1 MTTPQLS
8 HPMRRTIPSP
18 AAVAITLS
26 WTVFTLTP
34 SFAVAETPETTV
46 RPGTTSPEA
55 MYRETPG
62 VHTPAGSPAT
72 TVPADTAQLLFRAA
86 ASTGEG
92 AIWHPGRRSLLWVD
106 IEGKTLHEYV
116 PTAFG
121 KVSCGTGELMSGTKP
136 AGSDT
141 LRTVMTVP
149 SVTRRWTFD
158 RMVSTVVPET
168 DSTVIVAVQNRVER
182 IDLNSDT
189 REVLARIDDRN
200 GSVRTNDGK
209 CDPAGRLW
217 LGTMAFAGTPGAGTL
232 YCLDP
237 TGIPAGTR
245 DLSGP
250 AGQNT
255 SGPTARYAAGQTR
268 EPASGTTTQNPP
280 EPAGPNGIL
289 RTSAPLIPSVK
300 LGSVTISNGIVW
312 SADRRTMYYVDTP
325 TRRVSRYRYDDSTG
339 AIAYEGIAVQIPEE
353 MGFPDG
359 MTIDRCG
366 NLWIA
371 LWGGYGVGCWNPH
384 SGELLH
390 RIFVPCPNA
399 ASCAFGGENLDT
411 LYITTAGG
419 TPDSRLRQ
427 DYPLSG
433 SLFVCKPGVYGVKA
447 CFFYK
452 KN

>member
-1 MTTPQLS
+1 
-8 HPMRRTIPSP
+8 
-18 AAVAITLS
+18 
-26 WTVFTLTP
+26 
-34 SFAVAETPETTV
+34 
-46 RPGTTSPEA
+46 
-55 MYRETPG
+55 
-62 VHTPAGSPAT
+62 
-72 TVPADTAQLLFRAA
+72 
-86 ASTGEG
+86 
-92 AIWHPGRRSLLWVD
+92 
-106 IEGKTLHEYV
+106 
-116 PTAFG
+116 
-121 KVSCGTGELMSGTKP
+121 MSGTKP

-280 EPAGPNGIL
+280 EPAVPNGIL

-300 LGSVTISNGIVW
+300 LDSVTISNGIVW

-325 TRRVSRYRYDDSTG
+325 TRTRVTALPLMTTSTG
-339 AIAYEGIAVQIPEE
+339 ASLSYEG
-353 MGFPDG
+353 
-359 MTIDRCG
+359 
-366 NLWIA
+366 
-371 LWGGYGVGCWNPH
+371 
-384 SGELLH
+384 
-390 RIFVPCPNA
+390 
-399 ASCAFGGENLDT
+399 
-411 LYITTAGG
+411 
-419 TPDSRLRQ
+419 
-427 DYPLSG
+427 
-433 SLFVCKPGVYGVKA
+433 
-447 CFFYK
+447 
-452 KN
+452 

>member
-46 RPGTTSPEA
+46 RPGKTSPEA

-62 VHTPAGSPAT
+62 VHTPADSPTT

-209 CDPAGRLW
+209 CDPQGRFW
-217 LGTMAFAGTPGAGTL
+217 CGTSDLVKGEKRGKLYLLPGDGR
-232 YCLDP
+232 CIEMLD
-237 TGIPAGTR
+237 R
-245 DLSGP
+245 L
-250 AGQNT
+250 
-255 SGPTARYAAGQTR
+255 
-268 EPASGTTTQNPP
+268 E
-280 EPAGPNGIL
+280 
-289 RTSAPLIPSVK
+289 
-300 LGSVTISNGIVW
+300 ISNGLGFAGDTLYFID
-312 SADRRTMYYVDTP
+312 SARHSVDSYRLDEDTL
-325 TRRVSRYRYDDSTG
+325 TLHDHRV
-339 AIAYEGIAVQIPEE
+339 IAPIEGNMV
-353 MGFPDG
+353 PDG
-359 MTIDRCG
+359 MTMDEEG
-366 NLWIA
+366 MLWVCH
-371 LWGGYGVGCWNPH
+371 WGGGFVGRYDPRD
-384 SGELLH
+384 GRLLA
-390 RIFVPCPNA
+390 RVEIP
-399 ASCAFGGENLDT
+399 ASQCSSCCFGGPDMQT
-411 LYITTAGG
+411 LFITCGAVNCPEESEAGKVFAVHL
-419 TPDSRLRQ
+419 PYR
-427 DYPLSG
+427 
-433 SLFVCKPGVYGVKA
+433 GVESWKYRG
-447 CFFYK
+447 
-452 KN
+452 

>member
-46 RPGTTSPEA
+46 RPGKTSPEA

-62 VHTPAGSPAT
+62 VHTPADSPAT

-106 IEGKTLHEYV
+106 IEDKTLHEYV

-237 TGIPAGTR
+237 TGIPAGT
-245 DLSGP
+245 
-250 AGQNT
+250 
-255 SGPTARYAAGQTR
+255 
-268 EPASGTTTQNPP
+268 
-280 EPAGPNGIL
+280 PNGIL

-300 LGSVTISNGIVW
+300 LGNVTISNGIVW

-359 MTIDRCG
+359 MTIDGCG

>member
-18 AAVAITLS
+18 AAVAVTLI
-26 WTVFTLTP
+26 WTVLTLTP
-34 SFAVAETPETTV
+34 SVAVAETPETPV
-46 RPGTTSPEA
+46 RTGKTSPEA

-62 VHTPAGSPAT
+62 VRRSAGSPAT
-72 TVPADTAQLLFRAA
+72 TVPADTAQLLFRAT

-116 PTAFG
+116 PTTFG
-121 KVSCGTGELMSGTKP
+121 KVPRDTGEVLSGTMP
-136 AGSDT
+136 VGSDT

-149 SVTRRWTFD
+149 SATRRWTFD

-182 IDLNSDT
+182 IDLNRNT

-217 LGTMAFAGTPGAGTL
+217 FGTMAFAGTPGAGTL

-237 TGIPAGTR
+237 TGMPAGTR
-245 DLSGP
+245 NLSDP
-250 AGQNT
+250 AEQNA
-255 SGPTARYAAGQTR
+255 SEQTR
-268 EPASGTTTQNPP
+268 EPASGRTPQNPP

-300 LGSVTISNGIVW
+300 LDSVTISNGIVW

-359 MTIDRCG
+359 MTIDECG

-433 SLFVCKPGVYGVKA
+433 SLFVCKPGVYGVKT

>member
-18 AAVAITLS
+18 AAVAITLI

-34 SFAVAETPETTV
+34 SFAGAETPETPV
-46 RPGTTSPEA
+46 RTGKTSPEA

-62 VHTPAGSPAT
+62 VHTPAGPPAT

-237 TGIPAGTR
+237 TGIP
-245 DLSGP
+245 
-250 AGQNT
+250 
-255 SGPTARYAAGQTR
+255 
-268 EPASGTTTQNPP
+268 
-280 EPAGPNGIL
+280 
-289 RTSAPLIPSVK
+289 SVK

>member
-1 MTTPQLS
+1 
-8 HPMRRTIPSP
+8 
-18 AAVAITLS
+18 
-26 WTVFTLTP
+26 
-34 SFAVAETPETTV
+34 
-46 RPGTTSPEA
+46 

-62 VHTPAGSPAT
+62 IRTPADSPAT
-72 TVPADTAQLLFRAA
+72 TVPADTAQLLFRAT

-116 PTAFG
+116 PTTFG

-237 TGIPAGTR
+237 TG
-245 DLSGP
+245 
-250 AGQNT
+250 
-255 SGPTARYAAGQTR
+255 
-268 EPASGTTTQNPP
+268 
-280 EPAGPNGIL
+280 
-289 RTSAPLIPSVK
+289 IPSVK

>member
-46 RPGTTSPEA
+46 RPGKTSPEA

-62 VHTPAGSPAT
+62 VHTPADSPAT

-300 LGSVTISNGIVW
+300 LGNVTISNGIVW
-312 SADRRTMYYVDTP
+312 SADRRTM
-325 TRRVSRYRYDDSTG
+325 
-339 AIAYEGIAVQIPEE
+339 
-353 MGFPDG
+353 
-359 MTIDRCG
+359 
-366 NLWIA
+366 
-371 LWGGYGVGCWNPH
+371 
-384 SGELLH
+384 
-390 RIFVPCPNA
+390 
-399 ASCAFGGENLDT
+399 
-411 LYITTAGG
+411 
-419 TPDSRLRQ
+419 
-427 DYPLSG
+427 
-433 SLFVCKPGVYGVKA
+433 
-447 CFFYK
+447 
-452 KN
+452 

>member
-34 SFAVAETPETTV
+34 SFAGAETPETTV
-46 RPGTTSPEA
+46 RPGKTSPEA

-62 VHTPAGSPAT
+62 IRTSADSPAT

-116 PTAFG
+116 PTTFG

-217 LGTMAFAGTPGAGTL
+217 LGTMAFAGTPG
-232 YCLDP
+232 
-237 TGIPAGTR
+237 R
-245 DLSGP
+245 S
-250 AGQNT
+250 
-255 SGPTARYAAGQTR
+255 
-268 EPASGTTTQNPP
+268 E
-280 EPAGPNGIL
+280 
-289 RTSAPLIPSVK
+289 
-300 LGSVTISNGIVW
+300 
-312 SADRRTMYYVDTP
+312 
-325 TRRVSRYRYDDSTG
+325 
-339 AIAYEGIAVQIPEE
+339 
-353 MGFPDG
+353 
-359 MTIDRCG
+359 
-366 NLWIA
+366 
-371 LWGGYGVGCWNPH
+371 
-384 SGELLH
+384 
-390 RIFVPCPNA
+390 
-399 ASCAFGGENLDT
+399 
-411 LYITTAGG
+411 
-419 TPDSRLRQ
+419 
-427 DYPLSG
+427 
-433 SLFVCKPGVYGVKA
+433 
-447 CFFYK
+447 
-452 KN
+452 

>member
-1 MTTPQLS
+1 
-8 HPMRRTIPSP
+8 
-18 AAVAITLS
+18 
-26 WTVFTLTP
+26 
-34 SFAVAETPETTV
+34 
-46 RPGTTSPEA
+46 
-55 MYRETPG
+55 
-62 VHTPAGSPAT
+62 
-72 TVPADTAQLLFRAA
+72 
-86 ASTGEG
+86 
-92 AIWHPGRRSLLWVD
+92 
-106 IEGKTLHEYV
+106 
-116 PTAFG
+116 
-121 KVSCGTGELMSGTKP
+121 
-136 AGSDT
+136 
-141 LRTVMTVP
+141 
-149 SVTRRWTFD
+149 
-158 RMVSTVVPET
+158 
-168 DSTVIVAVQNRVER
+168 
-182 IDLNSDT
+182 
-189 REVLARIDDRN
+189 
-200 GSVRTNDGK
+200 
-209 CDPAGRLW
+209 
-217 LGTMAFAGTPGAGTL
+217 MAFAGTPGAGTL

-289 RTSAPLIPSVK
+289 RTSAPLIPAVK
-300 LGSVTISNGIVW
+300 LDSVTISNGIVW

>member
-18 AAVAITLS
+18 AAVAITLI

-34 SFAVAETPETTV
+34 SFAGAETPETPV
-46 RPGTTSPEA
+46 RTGKTSPEA

-62 VHTPAGSPAT
+62 IRTPADSPAT
-72 TVPADTAQLLFRAA
+72 TVPADTAQLLFRAT

-116 PTAFG
+116 PTTFG

-237 TGIPAGTR
+237 TG
-245 DLSGP
+245 
-250 AGQNT
+250 
-255 SGPTARYAAGQTR
+255 
-268 EPASGTTTQNPP
+268 
-280 EPAGPNGIL
+280 
-289 RTSAPLIPSVK
+289 IPSVK

>member
-1 MTTPQLS
+1 MDL
-8 HPMRRTIPSP
+8 
-18 AAVAITLS
+18 
-26 WTVFTLTP
+26 
-34 SFAVAETPETTV
+34 
-46 RPGTTSPEA
+46 RPDG
-55 MYRETPG
+55 
-62 VHTPAGSPAT
+62 
-72 TVPADTAQLLFRAA
+72 
-86 ASTGEG
+86 
-92 AIWHPGRRSLLWVD
+92 
-106 IEGKTLHEYV
+106 
-116 PTAFG
+116 
-121 KVSCGTGELMSGTKP
+121 
-136 AGSDT
+136 
-141 LRTVMTVP
+141 
-149 SVTRRWTFD
+149 
-158 RMVSTVVPET
+158 STVVPET

-217 LGTMAFAGTPGAGTL
+217 LGRWLLPGHREPEHSTASTRPE
-232 YCLDP
+232 YR
-237 TGIPAGTR
+237 PAHRT
-245 DLSGP
+245 SPGP

-255 SGPTARYAAGQTR
+255 SGPTAWYAAGQTR

-280 EPAGPNGIL
+280 EPAVPNGIL

-300 LGSVTISNGIVW
+300 LDSVTISNGIVW

-325 TRRVSRYRYDDSTG
+325 TRRVTLPLRRLHGGDRLRGDSG
-339 AIAYEGIAVQIPEE
+339 ANPRRDRLS
-353 MGFPDG
+353 DG

-384 SGELLH
+384 SGELPH

-427 DYPLSG
+427 GYPLSG
-433 SLFVCKPGVYGVKA
+433 SLLSANRAYMV
-447 CFFYK
+447 
-452 KN
+452 

>member
-46 RPGTTSPEA
+46 RPGKTSPEA

-62 VHTPAGSPAT
+62 VHTPAGPPAT

-121 KVSCGTGELMSGTKP
+121 KVSCDTGELMSRTKP
-136 AGSDT
+136 ADSDT

-237 TGIPAGTR
+237 TGIPA
-245 DLSGP
+245 
-250 AGQNT
+250 
-255 SGPTARYAAGQTR
+255 
-268 EPASGTTTQNPP
+268 
-280 EPAGPNGIL
+280 
-289 RTSAPLIPSVK
+289 VK
-300 LGSVTISNGIVW
+300 LDSVTISNGIVW

-353 MGFPDG
+353 MGCPDG

>member
-1 MTTPQLS
+1 
-8 HPMRRTIPSP
+8 
-18 AAVAITLS
+18 
-26 WTVFTLTP
+26 
-34 SFAVAETPETTV
+34 
-46 RPGTTSPEA
+46 

-62 VHTPAGSPAT
+62 VHRPADSPTT
-72 TVPADTAQLLFRAA
+72 TVPADTAHLLLRGAA

-106 IEGKTLHEYV
+106 IDGKTLHEYV

-280 EPAGPNGIL
+280 EPAGPERHPAYFSPPYPG
-289 RTSAPLIPSVK
+289 RQ
-300 LGSVTISNGIVW
+300 
-312 SADRRTMYYVDTP
+312 
-325 TRRVSRYRYDDSTG
+325 TG
-339 AIAYEGIAVQIPEE
+339 Q
-353 MGFPDG
+353 
-359 MTIDRCG
+359 
-366 NLWIA
+366 
-371 LWGGYGVGCWNPH
+371 
-384 SGELLH
+384 
-390 RIFVPCPNA
+390 
-399 ASCAFGGENLDT
+399 
-411 LYITTAGG
+411 
-419 TPDSRLRQ
+419 Q
-427 DYPLSG
+427 
-433 SLFVCKPGVYGVKA
+433 
-447 CFFYK
+447 
-452 KN
+452 

>member
-18 AAVAITLS
+18 AAVAVTLI
-26 WTVFTLTP
+26 WTVLTLTP
-34 SFAVAETPETTV
+34 SVAVAETPETPV
-46 RPGTTSPEA
+46 RTGKTSPEA

-62 VHTPAGSPAT
+62 VRRSAGSPAT
-72 TVPADTAQLLFRAA
+72 TVPADTAQLLFRAT

-116 PTAFG
+116 PTTFG
-121 KVSCGTGELMSGTKP
+121 KVSRNTGEVLSGTTP

-149 SVTRRWTFD
+149 SATRRWTFD

-168 DSTVIVAVQNRVER
+168 DSTVIVAVQ
-182 IDLNSDT
+182 T

-232 YCLDP
+232 YCLDL

-245 DLSGP
+245 NPSDP
-250 AGQNT
+250 AGQNA
-255 SGPTARYAAGQTR
+255 SEQTR
-268 EPASGTTTQNPP
+268 EPASGRTPQNPP

-300 LGSVTISNGIVW
+300 LDSVTISNGIVW

-359 MTIDRCG
+359 MTIDECG

-433 SLFVCKPGVYGVKA
+433 SLFVCKPGVYGVKT

>member
-1 MTTPQLS
+1 
-8 HPMRRTIPSP
+8 
-18 AAVAITLS
+18 
-26 WTVFTLTP
+26 
-34 SFAVAETPETTV
+34 
-46 RPGTTSPEA
+46 
-55 MYRETPG
+55 
-62 VHTPAGSPAT
+62 
-72 TVPADTAQLLFRAA
+72 
-86 ASTGEG
+86 
-92 AIWHPGRRSLLWVD
+92 
-106 IEGKTLHEYV
+106 
-116 PTAFG
+116 
-121 KVSCGTGELMSGTKP
+121 MSGTKP

-200 GSVRTNDGK
+200 GSVRTN
-209 CDPAGRLW
+209 
-217 LGTMAFAGTPGAGTL
+217 
-232 YCLDP
+232 
-237 TGIPAGTR
+237 
-245 DLSGP
+245 
-250 AGQNT
+250 T
-255 SGPTARYAAGQTR
+255 SGPTARYATGQTR

-280 EPAGPNGIL
+280 EPAVPNGIL

-312 SADRRTMYYVDTP
+312 SADRRTMSYVDTP

-419 TPDSRLRQ
+419 TLDSRLRQ

-452 KN
+452 KKLKITLKSPELPLIL

>member
-46 RPGTTSPEA
+46 RPGKTSPEA

-62 VHTPAGSPAT
+62 VHTPADSPTT

-237 TGIPAGTR
+237 TGIP
-245 DLSGP
+245 
-250 AGQNT
+250 
-255 SGPTARYAAGQTR
+255 
-268 EPASGTTTQNPP
+268 
-280 EPAGPNGIL
+280 
-289 RTSAPLIPSVK
+289 SVK

>member
-18 AAVAITLS
+18 AAVAITLI

-34 SFAVAETPETTV
+34 SFAGAETPETPV
-46 RPGTTSPEA
+46 RTGKTSPEA

-62 VHTPAGSPAT
+62 IRTPADSPAT

-116 PTAFG
+116 PTTFG

-237 TGIPAGTR
+237 TGIP
-245 DLSGP
+245 
-250 AGQNT
+250 
-255 SGPTARYAAGQTR
+255 
-268 EPASGTTTQNPP
+268 
-280 EPAGPNGIL
+280 
-289 RTSAPLIPSVK
+289 SVK
-300 LGSVTISNGIVW
+300 LGNVTISNGIVW

>member
-18 AAVAITLS
+18 AAVAITLI

-34 SFAVAETPETTV
+34 SFAAAETPETTV
-46 RPGTTSPEA
+46 RSGKTSPEA

-62 VHTPAGSPAT
+62 VHTPADSPAT

-237 TGIPAGTR
+237 TGIP
-245 DLSGP
+245 
-250 AGQNT
+250 
-255 SGPTARYAAGQTR
+255 
-268 EPASGTTTQNPP
+268 
-280 EPAGPNGIL
+280 
-289 RTSAPLIPSVK
+289 SVK

-359 MTIDRCG
+359 MTIDECG

>member
-1 MTTPQLS
+1 MTTPQLP

-18 AAVAITLS
+18 AAVAVTLI

-34 SFAVAETPETTV
+34 SFASAETPATTV
-46 RPGTTSPEA
+46 RPGKTSPEA
-55 MYRETPG
+55 MHRETPG
-62 VHTPAGSPAT
+62 IRNPADSAAT

-116 PTAFG
+116 PITFG
-121 KVSCGTGELMSGTKP
+121 KVPRDTGEVLSGTRS

-149 SVTRRWTFD
+149 SATRRWTFD

-189 REVLARIDDRN
+189 REMLAVIDDRN

-245 DLSGP
+245 DISDP
-250 AGQNT
+250 AEQNT
-255 SGPTARYAAGQTR
+255 SELTR
-268 EPASGTTTQNPP
+268 EPASGATTQNPS
-280 EPAGPNGIL
+280 EPAGPSGIL
-289 RTSAPLIPSVK
+289 RTSASLIPSVK
-300 LGSVTISNGIVW
+300 LDGVTISNGIAW

-359 MTIDRCG
+359 MTIDERG

-419 TPDSRLRQ
+419 APDSRLRQ

>member
-46 RPGTTSPEA
+46 RPGKTSPEA

-62 VHTPAGSPAT
+62 VHTPADSPAT

-189 REVLARIDDRN
+189 REVD
-200 GSVRTNDGK
+200 
-209 CDPAGRLW
+209 
-217 LGTMAFAGTPGAGTL
+217 
-232 YCLDP
+232 
-237 TGIPAGTR
+237 
-245 DLSGP
+245 
-250 AGQNT
+250 
-255 SGPTARYAAGQTR
+255 
-268 EPASGTTTQNPP
+268 
-280 EPAGPNGIL
+280 
-289 RTSAPLIPSVK
+289 
-300 LGSVTISNGIVW
+300 SVTISNGIVW

>member
-1 MTTPQLS
+1 M
-8 HPMRRTIPSP
+8 
-18 AAVAITLS
+18 
-26 WTVFTLTP
+26 
-34 SFAVAETPETTV
+34 
-46 RPGTTSPEA
+46 
-55 MYRETPG
+55 
-62 VHTPAGSPAT
+62 
-72 TVPADTAQLLFRAA
+72 
-86 ASTGEG
+86 
-92 AIWHPGRRSLLWVD
+92 
-106 IEGKTLHEYV
+106 
-116 PTAFG
+116 
-121 KVSCGTGELMSGTKP
+121 
-136 AGSDT
+136 
-141 LRTVMTVP
+141 
-149 SVTRRWTFD
+149 
-158 RMVSTVVPET
+158 
-168 DSTVIVAVQNRVER
+168 
-182 IDLNSDT
+182 
-189 REVLARIDDRN
+189 
-200 GSVRTNDGK
+200 
-209 CDPAGRLW
+209 
-217 LGTMAFAGTPGAGTL
+217 
-232 YCLDP
+232 
-237 TGIPAGTR
+237 
-245 DLSGP
+245 
-250 AGQNT
+250 
-255 SGPTARYAAGQTR
+255 
-268 EPASGTTTQNPP
+268 
-280 EPAGPNGIL
+280 
-289 RTSAPLIPSVK
+289 
-300 LGSVTISNGIVW
+300 ISNGIVW

-359 MTIDRCG
+359 MTIDGCG